1 MKLTLADRAII
12 DPEKLR
18 DYLLSDS
25 HPIGRFKAAFFKSLG
40 FTRDGWRELD
50 RAIRALIA
58 VSEASLV
65 DDTQYG
71 RKYVVTGTLKGTAG
85 RSGRVTTVWIVARGE
100 EMPRFVT
107 AYPEEER

>member
-65 DDTQYG
+65 DDTQSRRVHSRARLGG
-71 RKYVVTGTLKGTAG
+71 RGGS
-85 RSGRVTTVWIVARGE
+85 RPSGS
-100 EMPRFVT
+100 
-107 AYPEEER
+107 